1 MGCTGIC
8 KDPMKVRMG
17 ARGALRPRGA
27 TSSYHIHGRTAHLLH
42 RRCPHTAYR
51 KRPGR
56 AFQHVNAQLDRQG
69 KDWRQGLWTAVDL
82 TATLGSV
89 GGAIAFVL
97 TQEAML
103 VGLPVVLPLLA
114 LYASRKREK
123 AVLEVCLVWCLSAQ
137 YQCCGKCRM
146 APCSSANNR

>member
-1 MGCTGIC
+1 MEVSIGCSGTC
-8 KDPMKVRMG
+8 KSPKRAILSTYGVLTPQG
-17 ARGALRPRGA
+17 AV
-27 TSSYHIHGRTAHLLH
+27 SIQHSH
-42 RRCPHTAYR
+42 RRAVDSFVIKHAS
-51 KRPGR
+51 PGVRGRHIR
-56 AFQHVNAQLDRQG
+56 AFRHVLPVTAQADRQG
-69 KDWRQGLWTAVDL
+69 RDWRQGLWTTIDV

-123 AVLEVCLVWCLSAQ
+123 AVLEVWW
-137 YQCCGKCRM
+137 
-146 APCSSANNR
+146 

>member
-1 MGCTGIC
+1 MLT
-8 KDPMKVRMG
+8 PQG
-17 ARGALRPRGA
+17 AVSIQHP
-27 TSSYHIHGRTAHLLH
+27 H
-42 RRCPHTAYR
+42 RRAITSLVLKHASPGLRGRHIRAVRHVLPVTAQ
-51 KRPGR
+51 
-56 AFQHVNAQLDRQG
+56 ADRQG
-69 KDWRQGLWTAVDL
+69 KDWKQGLWTAIDL

-123 AVLEVCLVWCLSAQ
+123 AVLEV
-137 YQCCGKCRM
+137 
-146 APCSSANNR
+146 

>member
-1 MGCTGIC
+1 M
-8 KDPMKVRMG
+8 
-17 ARGALRPRGA
+17 
-27 TSSYHIHGRTAHLLH
+27 SSYHIQSRTACLLH
-42 RRCPHTAYR
+42 RGCPSTSCR
-51 KRPGR
+51 RRPGR
-56 AFQHVNAQLDRQG
+56 AVQHVSAQTDREG

-82 TATLGSV
+82 TATLGSI

-123 AVLEVCLVWCLSAQ
+123 AVLEVCSAVSLS
-137 YQCCGKCRM
+137 R
-146 APCSSANNR
+146 APLLWQM